1 MAPEETK
8 DIGDL
13 AMAEREADEKKGD
26 SGKEKTI
33 EKDENVV
40 EEKVFTIP
48 LKHAWIAPIKK
59 RTPRA
64 IRILKDFM
72 KKNMKSESLILSGE
86 VNEYIWSRGI
96 EGTPSRIRVRAVRDK
111 EDVVK
116 VYLAKGR

>member
-1 MAPEETK
+1 MT
-8 DIGDL
+8 
-13 AMAEREADEKKGD
+13 EREADEKKVD
-26 SGKEKTI
+26 SAREKTE

-48 LKHAWIAPIKK
+48 LKKAWGVPIKK
-59 RTPRA
+59 RTPRTV
-64 IRILKDFM
+64 RILKDFM

-96 EGTPSRIRVRAVRDK
+96 EGAPRRIRVRAVRDK